1 MENLALAAQIAA
13 LVFAL
18 LLGVLL
24 IIGMMKD
31 KKLTADEAA
40 KVAIIG
46 MFIYMMVVNGN
57 RVTEWMIYDQGVILI
72 VLGSVLLLAGIDIY
86 KAKKLQ

>member
-13 LVFAL
+13 LVFTL